1 MDRISLKSYV
11 LSALAMESLE
21 DMQQALLNRPGRK
34 LVGPLM
40 GNLCNTDAF
49 LRWRSIT
56 GLGMVAEKLFS
67 EDPEDVRW
75 IMRRL
80 IWMLNDESGG
90 IGWGCGEAMGETMAR
105 IPAIAREYHR
115 ILVSYMDPEGNHL
128 ENPFLQRGVL
138 WGLHRVAEV
147 SAIYVQGLEKYL
159 HHYLVSGD
167 AEILAPALMLA
178 QKIGG
183 PELISLA
190 EKREGDE
197 STLSFYADGKFVPIK
212 ISELAGKTHEILK
225 AKTQ

>member
-1 MDRISLKSYV
+1 MKSYV
-11 LSALAMESLE
+11 LSALSMESLE
-21 DMQQALLNRPGRK
+21 EMQGTLSSQHGRK

-40 GNLCNTDAF
+40 GNLCNTDTR

-56 GLGMVAEKLFS
+56 GLGMVAEKLFQ
-67 EDPEDVRW
+67 EDPEGVRW

-90 IGWGCGEAMGETMAR
+90 IGWGCGEAMGEVMAR

-138 WGLHRVAEV
+138 WGLQRVAELSPV
-147 SAIYVQGLEKYL
+147 YVQGLEKYL
-159 HHYLVSGD
+159 HHYLVSED

-183 PELISLA
+183 LDMLSLV
-190 EKREGDE
+190 EKRKDHAGELLFYKEGDF
-197 STLSFYADGKFVPIK
+197 LGLR
-212 ISELAGKTHEILK
+212 ISELARETFEILK
-225 AKTQ
+225 RRNS